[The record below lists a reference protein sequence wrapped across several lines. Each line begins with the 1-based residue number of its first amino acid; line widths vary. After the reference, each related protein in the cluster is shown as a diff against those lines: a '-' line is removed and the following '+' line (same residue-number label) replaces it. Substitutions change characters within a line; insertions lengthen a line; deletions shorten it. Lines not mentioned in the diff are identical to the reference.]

1 MRAKIVRIGNS
12 RGVRIPRALLERSG
26 LDDEVE
32 LEAEAH
38 QIVIRAVRHPRDG
51 WSDAFRSMA
60 AAGDDELI
68 DGDLNAQTQF
78 DTDEWTW

>member
-26 LDDEVE
+26 LGDEVE

-38 QIVIRAVRHPRDG
+38 QIVIRAIRQPRDG
-51 WSDAFRSMA
+51 WSDAFRAMA
-60 AAGDDELI
+60 VCGDDELV
-68 DGDLNAQTQF
+68 DGDLHDQTKF